1 MSSKLADD
9 LLIRL
14 DHIKA
19 AEELTQELSDRQDA
33 LKKAWIKKDLDSLS
47 RRLSTF
53 KFEIE
58 TQIVPSLKYVYKLSN
73 MSLCLI

>member
-1 MSSKLADD
+1 MADD

-14 DHIKA
+14 DHIRV

-33 LKKAWIKKDLDSLS
+33 LKKAWIKEDLDTPS

-58 TQIVPSLKYVYKLSN
+58 TQIVPFLKYVNKLSDI
-73 MSLCLI
+73 SLCLI